1 MTDTVA
7 AVDTQRGATP
17 SLDAFSYDDDIVR
30 KFMVACVAW
39 GAIGMLVGVLIALQL
54 ANPVFNLG
62 LPFTSFGRL
71 RPLHTNAVIFAFGGN
86 AFFCG
91 CYYSTQRLLKARMFS
106 DTLSKIHFWG
116 WQTII
121 LAAAVTLPL
130 GFTQAKEYE
139 IGRAHV

>member
-1 MTDTVA
+1 MTAPVTA
-7 AVDTQRGATP
+7 GNMQRGATP
-17 SLDAFSYDDDIVR
+17 GLDAFAYDDDIVR

-71 RPLHTNAVIFAFGGN
+71 RPLHTNAVIVAFGGN

-91 CYYSTQRLLKARMFS
+91 CYYSTQRLLKARGRRWSELGGIVF
-106 DTLSKIHFWG
+106 
-116 WQTII
+116 II
-121 LAAAVTLPL
+121 LVCRKP
-130 GFTQAKEYE
+130 E
-139 IGRAHV
+139 R

>member
-1 MTDTVA
+1 MTATIA

-17 SLDAFSYDDDIVR
+17 PLDAFSYDDDIVR

-54 ANPVFNLG
+54 ANPVANLG

-91 CYYSTQRLLKARMFS
+91 CYYSTQRLLNARMFS
-106 DTLSKIHFWG
+106 DALSKIHA
-116 WQTII
+116 IN
-121 LAAAVTLPL
+121 A
-130 GFTQAKEYE
+130 
-139 IGRAHV
+139 R

>member
-1 MTDTVA
+1 MTATIA

-17 SLDAFSYDDDIVR
+17 PLDAFSYDDDIVR

-106 DTLSKIHFWG
+106 DALSKIHA
-116 WQTII
+116 IN
-121 LAAAVTLPL
+121 A
-130 GFTQAKEYE
+130 
-139 IGRAHV
+139 R